1 MTRPLGGTLLK
12 SLRRCC
18 VEVMASSTDW
28 RFTRD
33 LMFDA
38 VPYSSA
44 SIFAAIEICDFGGR
58 MSEIME
64 VPLLRAATAMAQRS
78 AHGRLRHQA
87 RPTEQ

>member
-1 MTRPLGGTLLK
+1 MTH

-18 VEVMASSTDW
+18 VEVMAPSTES

-44 SIFAAIEICDFGGR
+44 SILLTREIWSLGGMTR
-58 MSEIME
+58 EIMD
-64 VPLLRAATAMAQRS
+64 VPLPRAACVAWT
-78 AHGRLRHQA
+78 
-87 RPTEQ
+87 RPHSKTV